1 MNNISRLLLVVVVV
15 LFCSAVTQASEPE
28 HETSFGAVAESIS
41 EATGLGISPFF
52 VMGSMGAHKY
62 WMASE
67 FERPNLEWYCHPAV
81 WGTIWALL
89 LLCALKVTISSVVPG
104 ATKPLDAVERATKQV
119 AGPVAGMSVAGT
131 SVLKASAIFASTHQ
145 GAPRMLCA
153 SALLGGESLPGWFL
167 LLTACFFGFGVV
179 WLAFNAI
186 DTLIFLCPFGAVEFV
201 SKILKAGLVLLILGA
216 AMLSPFLALLICAI
230 LILIATKIA
239 GWAFRI
245 TVFGMVITTDYL
257 FPWIARK
264 KVDTS
269 NPHAFVACRQLRVPS
284 RTYGRLTYTDGQH
297 HFTYRPLLIL
307 PQKRVT
313 LPPVDRCVVRGVFM
327 PSASDTSP
335 VRGSARILFPPR
347 YRGQEELLSRG
358 LMINEIRDCAI
369 IRGWKA
375 FKNWL
380 AESFGAKPTIVPT
393 T

>member
-1 MNNISRLLLVVVVV
+1 MKTMFLPVLVVVIA
-15 LFCSAVTQASEPE
+15 FFYTTGARANEPE
-28 HETSFGAVAESIS
+28 HETSFGAVAESVS

-52 VMGSMGAHKY
+52 VMGAMGTYKY
-62 WMASE
+62 WMASD

-81 WGTIWALL
+81 WGSIWALL

-153 SALLGGESLPGWFL
+153 SALMGGESLPAWFL

-201 SKILKAGLVLLILGA
+201 SKILKVGLVLLILGA

-264 KVDTS
+264 KVDAT
-269 NPHAFVACRQLRVPS
+269 NPHAFVACHQLRVPS
-284 RTYGRLTYTDGQH
+284 RTYGRLTYADGEIT
-297 HFTYRPLLIL
+297 FTYRPYLIF
-307 PQKRVT
+307 PQKRVK
-313 LPPVDRCVVRGVFM
+313 LPAVSRCVVRGVLM
-327 PSASDTSP
+327 PSVSDTIP
-335 VRGSARILFPPR
+335 EKGSAKIMFPPR
-347 YRGQEELLSRG
+347 YRGKEELLSRG

-380 AESFGAKPTIVPT
+380 AESFGMKTIPVPAS
-393 T
+393 